1 MRTACVNPG
10 RLLELRTA
18 AKLTQ
23 ADVAY
28 RIRQHGHKANERSIR
43 RWERGQHAPHAN
55 VVPSLAEALGVSIES
70 LYAQEDGADEEEDK
84 MHLRR
89 VAHVLIDKGEHQMA
103 IDLLGRVKVMEAR
116 RRSREDVRA

>member
-43 RWERGQHAPHAN
+43 RWESGQHAPHAN

>member
-1 MRTACVNPG
+1 M
-10 RLLELRTA
+10 
-18 AKLTQ
+18 
-23 ADVAY
+23 
-28 RIRQHGHKANERSIR
+28 
-43 RWERGQHAPHAN
+43 
-55 VVPSLAEALGVSIES
+55 SIES

>member
-43 RWERGQHAPHAN
+43 RWESGQHAPHAN

-70 LYAQEDGADEEEDK
+70 LYAQEDGADEEEDE